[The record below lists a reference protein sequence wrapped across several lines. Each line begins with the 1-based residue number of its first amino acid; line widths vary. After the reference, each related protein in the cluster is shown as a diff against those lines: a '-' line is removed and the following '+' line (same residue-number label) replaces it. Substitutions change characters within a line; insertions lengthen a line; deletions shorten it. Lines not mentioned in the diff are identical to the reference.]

1 MKNNRKSIL
10 VIVLLLTIILI
21 LLALYFFVF
30 KSEKPRMLEL
40 RIVTYSSLCNGSD
53 NSMNSSVLPFF
64 RVFDGEDCIYYPEI
78 RIKRNDHNGQNDGF
92 SFASKVDENKKKN
105 EVEKIFKNASK
116 ELMPAIACQ
125 ENGSDSINISIDTT
139 KVRHFFLVPEKDK
152 RVDGKL
158 YFGDAQKLA
167 AYMEELASEGDL
179 FSDQQKPDAVNII
192 ILDGSATAANEDLVP
207 NKKPDGN
214 EKSDHHGHDDYT
226 DLNDN
231 EAQQDVNPNPK
242 PQPPGNVAITDISVS
257 HSGAI
262 NTIEWEAVNA
272 EGASYSV
279 SIECDSDCQEDDTD
293 YHYNQSNITESS
305 IQLNLQNSWNGVKG
319 RTFMVRVTCNVGGR
333 QVSKTVSYKKLFCH

>member
-40 RIVTYSSLCNGSD
+40 RIVTYTSLCNGSD

-64 RVFDGEDCIYYPEI
+64 RIFDGDDCIYYPEI

-125 ENGSDSINISIDTT
+125 EHGSDSINISIDTT

-167 AYMEELASEGDL
+167 AYLDQLASEGDL
-179 FSDQQKPDAVNII
+179 FSDHQKPDAVNII
-192 ILDGSATAANEDLVP
+192 ILDGSTTTANENLVP
-207 NKKPDGN
+207 NKKPEGYEITDQ
-214 EKSDHHGHDDYT
+214 HGYDEAT
-226 DLNDN
+226 VFNDK
-231 EAQQDVNPNPK
+231 EEQQDIDPNPK
-242 PQPPGNVAITDISVS
+242 PQPAGNVAITDISVS
-257 HSGAI
+257 HNGAI

-272 EGASYSV
+272 DGASYSV
-279 SIECDSDCQEDDTD
+279 SINCDADCLEDGSD
-293 YHYNQSNITESS
+293 YHYEKSNISETSLE
-305 IQLNLQNSWNGVKG
+305 LNLGNSWNGIKG
-319 RTFMVRVTCNVGGR
+319 RTFMVRVTCNIGGL
-333 QVSKTVSYKKLFCH
+333 QVSKTISNKKLFCK